1 MARATLHFNT
11 LNIMSDKQITVYGF
25 DNVPEFENALAR
37 WQYWEEKA
45 TEKFGAMPTQEKAEW
60 IAEKTQGN

>member
-1 MARATLHFNT
+1 MP
-11 LNIMSDKQITVYGF
+11 DKQITVYGF
-25 DNVPEFENALAR
+25 DNEPEFENALAR
-37 WQYWEEKA
+37 WQYWEDKA